1 MKRILFLLLIGI
13 LPLHILAQNQPETL
27 VLIKTNKGNI
37 KIKLYNETPLHRDN
51 FIKLVKDGFYEDLL
65 FHRVMK
71 GFMVQGGDPE
81 SKNAAP
87 DAKLGMG
94 GPGYTTKAEFLPELI
109 HKKGALAAARQPDN
123 INPEKESSGSQ
134 FYLVQGRLY
143 TEDELKTMVNSRNQ
157 QLGNQVYSEI
167 LNNPENA
174 RIKKMIDGYQKVG
187 NQKELQYMM
196 QQMAPAVEKAIQ
208 ERGFSYTEEQ
218 IKAYTTI
225 GGTPFL
231 DGLYTVFGEVVEGL
245 EVIDKIAEAK
255 VNAANK
261 PDEPITMSM
270 KIVKK

>member
-51 FIKLVKDGFYEDLL
+51 FIKLVKEGFYEDLL

-94 GPGYTTKAEFLPELI
+94 GPGYTVKAEFLPELI

-134 FYLVQGRLY
+134 FYLVQGRTY
-143 TEDELKTMVNSRNQ
+143 TTEELQNMVNSRNQ

-187 NQKELQYMM
+187 NQKELQFMM
-196 QQMAPAVEKAIQ
+196 QQMAPAVEKAIK

-218 IKAYTTI
+218 IKTYTTI